1 MQRLT
6 ANLLLLFALLGTFV
20 PLTEAVTAQS
30 AHACCL
36 RTAHHCHDS
45 IATNS
50 TDPVISAPS
59 CCSSNCH
66 RAVTTIRWAH
76 AKNSQNTF
84 CGLHAADRI
93 RAQDPS
99 LPAFE
104 AIQFQSS
111 RAPPLA

>member
-20 PLTEAVTAQS
+20 PLTEAVTAQP

-45 IATNS
+45 ITSS
-50 TDPVISAPS
+50 TDPVITAPS
-59 CCSSNCH
+59 CCGSNCQ
-66 RAVTTIRWAH
+66 RAVTTIRRAH
-76 AKNSQNTF
+76 AKNSHNIF
-84 CGLHAADRI
+84 RGLNAADRI
-93 RAQDPS
+93 RAHDPS

-104 AIQFQSS
+104 PFQFQSS
-111 RAPPLA
+111 RAPPRA